1 MIHTMSS
8 NLCMLMPQ
16 HFQRIWSEGSND
28 PGMLINRLSTLF
40 EFEELTSP
48 SHQCRARHLRCDMQQ
63 PTCGHCRRGARNCS
77 KESDHVILGDNNVG
91 MVRRRTRYDLSFNE
105 DQTWIGLP
113 PGMQERA
120 SSKEYHHANGRSLQ
134 ARNLNTELL
143 AQSPLLVDRS
153 RS

>member
-1 MIHTMSS
+1 MERCLCDSDDTCIERRCIYQSRSMTYTTSS
-8 NLCMLMPQ
+8 NSCILITEHPQ
-16 HFQRIWSEGSND
+16 QIWSEGSND

-113 PGMQERA
+113 PGTQERGLLEKT
-120 SSKEYHHANGRSLQ
+120 SSR
-134 ARNLNTELL
+134 
-143 AQSPLLVDRS
+143 
-153 RS
+153 